1 MPVNTSASK
10 ILSSFLFVIIMT
22 ISIVFFTG
30 NYTYTTSVTGFVVD
44 PSITKIISNIN
55 GQVVSLNNSSI
66 INKNEAIATIVN
78 DNSEVAERLYL
89 SNNDTLFEVSK
100 LIDLTNKQIDTE
112 RENYSQTIKHIE
124 RNIKIIEKDILI
136 NQKNLEALNKIKH
149 ITEGL
154 SNSTDTLYEK
164 GHASYNDKTKID
176 IELNKIDTDINKIK
190 SAIENLKFKKNEIEE
205 ISRKTKSE
213 KLAIESQLLDRILQ
227 YKRNLKDLSERYS
240 KTITSPIRL
249 ENTKILA
256 KIGERISVG
265 DIIAAGEMQTNERKY
280 IQYKASQQTIGF
292 ARVGHNLVIRV
303 DAYPYDKFG
312 VIEGKII
319 RISEFSNLDR
329 NQRMADN
336 SDNFYY
342 MDVEINPSDKIPLSY
357 LKDGMKTDAT
367 IRLQQMNLIEWLFLP
382 ITNSLIRNPEF

>member
-1 MPVNTSASK
+1 
-10 ILSSFLFVIIMT
+10 MT

-44 PSITKIISNIN
+44 PSITKITSNIN

-112 RENYSQTIKHIE
+112 RENYSQTIKHTE

>member
-1 MPVNTSASK
+1 
-10 ILSSFLFVIIMT
+10 
-22 ISIVFFTG
+22 
-30 NYTYTTSVTGFVVD
+30 
-44 PSITKIISNIN
+44 
-55 GQVVSLNNSSI
+55 
-66 INKNEAIATIVN
+66 
-78 DNSEVAERLYL
+78 
-89 SNNDTLFEVSK
+89 
-100 LIDLTNKQIDTE
+100 
-112 RENYSQTIKHIE
+112 
-124 RNIKIIEKDILI
+124 
-136 NQKNLEALNKIKH
+136 
-149 ITEGL
+149 
-154 SNSTDTLYEK
+154 
-164 GHASYNDKTKID
+164 
-176 IELNKIDTDINKIK
+176 
-190 SAIENLKFKKNEIEE
+190 
-205 ISRKTKSE
+205 
-213 KLAIESQLLDRILQ
+213 
-227 YKRNLKDLSERYS
+227 
-240 KTITSPIRL
+240 
-249 ENTKILA
+249 
-256 KIGERISVG
+256 
-265 DIIAAGEMQTNERKY
+265 MQTNERKY